1 MQHLDNLSNNNL
13 NFIKTKTKEMIVS
26 SYGTYNN
33 NVFQLNISKGVFT
46 ALQSLVDSQDCRK
59 YLK

>member
-13 NFIKTKTKEMIVS
+13 NFIKTKTKEMILS

-33 NVFQLNISKGVFT
+33 SVFQSNISKGVFT
-46 ALQSLVDSQDCRK
+46 ALENLVDSQDCRK

>member
-13 NFIKTKTKEMIVS
+13 NFMKTKTKEMIVS

-46 ALQSLVDSQDCRK
+46 ALQNLVGSQDC
-59 YLK
+59 

>member
-46 ALQSLVDSQDCRK
+46 ALQNLVDSQDCRK